1 MELAKLIIEWG
12 GTPTLARCGG
22 VDVGSTLPS
31 HGHNKN
37 GGYVKFW
44 GARGDGLIRLG
55 AYRKLCT

>member
-31 HGHNKN
+31 HGHKGY
-37 GGYVKFW
+37 GGLGNFWVPKQGNVPRGTFVK
-44 GARGDGLIRLG
+44 L
-55 AYRKLCT
+55 